1 MIFQTTQ
8 RYLFTTLTVFF
19 LSVLFAGIAPAKEP
33 DSQDIHH
40 AKAFIQSMGDEVID
54 YISDPALSA
63 KERKKKL
70 DAVLRRNFDTDTIS
84 RFTLGPY
91 WLPLTQAQQKEFQT
105 LYQDMIVAI
114 YADKFS
120 DYNGEQFV
128 VGKAGARGEKD
139 FIVKSRIIRPEAKN
153 IDVNWQIRL
162 KNGSYKIIDVT
173 IEDVSMIITQKS
185 DFSSIIQREGGNATA
200 IIEYLRNRKR

>member
-8 RYLFTTLTVFF
+8 RHLITALTVFF
-19 LSVLFAGIAPAKEP
+19 LSVLLAGTAFAKEAGNE
-33 DSQDIHH
+33 DVSR
-40 AKAFIQSMGDEVID
+40 AKIFIKSMGDEVID
-54 YISDPALSA
+54 YISDPELDT
-63 KERKKKL
+63 EDRKKKL

-91 WLPLTQAQQKEFQT
+91 WRSLTPEQRKEFQT

-120 DYNGEQFV
+120 DYNGEKFV
-128 VGKAGARGEKD
+128 VDKAGARGEND
-139 FIVKSRIIRPEAKN
+139 FIVTSRIIRPEAKN
-153 IDVNWQIRL
+153 IDVSWQIRL
-162 KNGSYKIIDVT
+162 KNGAYKIIDVA

-185 DFSSIIQREGGNATA
+185 DFASVIQREGGNAA
-200 IIEYLRNRKR
+200 VIIEHLRRRVK